1 MLRSGL
7 RAVVLNLWITQPLDR
22 SHLRPLENTELQLWR
37 SRNSSGGKSPH
48 VNVDALKSLFTVT
61 FPLWK
66 NGINLQLQIVFW
78 PSLQSRAS
86 TVPFQNCSLVL
97 LKLQYW
103 EASSFSMEKTVCS
116 NHAIRNWVMALAY
129 QRTKTQR
136 VIIFFKAVADSC
148 EILELFC
155 ATQWRESP
163 SGSKG
168 REGKQGLETMHSGNS
183 S

>member
-1 MLRSGL
+1 MH
-7 RAVVLNLWITQPLDR
+7 P
-22 SHLRPLENTELQLWR
+22 
-37 SRNSSGGKSPH
+37 GGKSPH
-48 VNVDALKSLFTVT
+48 VNVDALQSLFTVT

-66 NGINLQLQIVFW
+66 NGVNLQLQMVFR

-86 TVPFQNCSLVL
+86 TVPFQNCSSSVL

-103 EASSFSMEKTVCS
+103 EAGSFSMEKTVCS
-116 NHAIRNWVMALAY
+116 NRATRNWVMALAY

-136 VIIFFKAVADSC
+136 VIFFKAVADSC
-148 EILELFC
+148 EILELLC

-163 SGSKG
+163 SGSEG
-168 REGKQGLETMHSGNS
+168 REGKQGLEAMHSANS

>member
-7 RAVVLNLWITQPLDR
+7 RVAVLNLWITQPFDR
-22 SHLRPLENTELQLWR
+22 SHLRPLENTELQLWS
-37 SRNSSGGKSPH
+37 SRNTSRGKSSH
-48 VNVDALKSLFTVT
+48 VNVDALQSLFTVT

-66 NGINLQLQIVFW
+66 DGINLQLKMVFR

-86 TVPFQNCSLVL
+86 IVPFQNCSLVF

-116 NHAIRNWVMALAY
+116 NPCHQKLRYGSCSPENWNS
-129 QRTKTQR
+129 KGD
-136 VIIFFKAVADSC
+136 IFKAVADSC
-148 EILELFC
+148 EILELLC
-155 ATQWRESP
+155 ATQWKESP